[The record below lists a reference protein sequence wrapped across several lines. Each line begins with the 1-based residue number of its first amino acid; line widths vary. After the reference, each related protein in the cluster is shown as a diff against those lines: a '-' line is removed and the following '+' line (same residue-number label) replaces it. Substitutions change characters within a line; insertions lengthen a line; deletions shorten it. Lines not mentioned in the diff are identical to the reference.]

1 MTRFLALGA
10 LIIALAG
17 CGESDGTAEKLDLG
31 DFTLGHNIV
40 VAPDLKKGPTSR
52 NATPEELTTALKAEL
67 DKRLGRYDG
76 ERLVHL
82 GVNIGAYVLARPG
95 LPLVYTP
102 KSVLAM
108 NVTAWD
114 DRAGE
119 KFHEKPKQVIVLENL
134 GESFIVGSGL
144 TQTREE
150 QIDGLVQNAA
160 KAIEKWLAEN
170 AACMSEAPTAEELE
184 NCWKDQEPVEISDE
198 T

>member
-1 MTRFLALGA
+1 MTRLLALGA
-10 LIIALAG
+10 LILAL
-17 CGESDGTAEKLDLG
+17 TACAKEGDTPEKLDLG
-31 DFTLGHNIV
+31 DFVLGHNIV

-52 NATPEELTTALKAEL
+52 NATPEELTEALKASL
-67 DKRLGRYDG
+67 DKRLGRYEG

-119 KFHEKPKQVIVLENL
+119 KFHDKPKQVIVLENL

-150 QIDGLVQNAA
+150 QIEGLVENAA

-170 AACMSEAPTAEELE
+170 AACMREAPSAEELE
-184 NCWKDQEPVEISDE
+184 NCWKDSEPAQTIDE
-198 T
+198 S

>member
-1 MTRFLALGA
+1 MTRLFALGA
-10 LIIALAG
+10 LMIALAA
-17 CGESDGTAEKLDLG
+17 CAKDEGTPEKLDLG

-52 NATPEELTTALKAEL
+52 NATEEELTEALKAEL
-67 DKRLGRYDG
+67 DKRLGRYEG

-119 KFHEKPKQVIVLENL
+119 KFHEEPNQVIVLENL

-150 QIDGLVQNAA
+150 QIQGLVENAA

-170 AACMSEAPTAEELE
+170 AACMSEAPTEEELE
-184 NCWKDQEPVEISDE
+184 NCWKDSKPAQPIEES
-198 T
+198 

>member
-1 MTRFLALGA
+1 MTRLFALGLLFVA
-10 LIIALAG
+10 LVG
-17 CGESDGTAEKLDLG
+17 CAEKGDTPEKLDLG

-52 NATPEELTTALKAEL
+52 NATPEELTEAVKAEL
-67 DKRLGRYDG
+67 DKRLGRYEG

-114 DRAGE
+114 DRAGK
-119 KFHEKPKQVIVLENL
+119 KFHDKPKQVIVLENL

-150 QIDGLVQNAA
+150 QIDGLA
-160 KAIEKWLAEN
+160 KNTARAIEKWLAEN
-170 AACMSEAPTAEELE
+170 GECMTEAPSDAALK
-184 NCWKDQEPVEISDE
+184 NCWKEKEKPKGPE
-198 T
+198 